1 MDFGVFLLDILKST
15 PGGFGIV
22 FASALIVAY
31 LIYKFGAW
39 SNKIKN
45 TDGTIKELK
54 EDIKQTNT
62 TVNEIKGSIQY
73 IKENVDNIN
82 NRLINYENNK
92 FAKSQSPISLTEDG
106 KKIADELNADAIV
119 DSYWENIEKYLI
131 DKNINPKSNPY
142 DIQQECFNY
151 VSANFYK
158 NLSESE
164 MKKIKSIAYNNG
176 DNIDNYDIIFGVVI
190 RDKYLKSINQNELK

>member
-1 MDFGVFLLDILKST
+1 MDFGAFLLDILKST
-15 PGGFGIV
+15 PGSFGTV
-22 FASALIVAY
+22 FASVLIIYY

-45 TDGTIKELK
+45 TDDTIKELK
-54 EDIKQTNT
+54 EDIKQTNI
-62 TVNEIKGSIQY
+62 TVTEIKGSIQY

-82 NRLINYENNK
+82 SKLINYENNK
-92 FAKSQSPISLTEDG
+92 FAKSKSPISLTEDG
-106 KKIADELNADAIV
+106 KKIANELNADAIV

-131 DKNINPKSNPY
+131 DKNINTKSNPY

-151 VSANFYK
+151 VSTNFYK
-158 NLSESE
+158 NLSETE

-176 DNIDNYDIIFGVVI
+176 DSIDNYDIIFGVVI
-190 RDKYLKSINQNELK
+190 RDKYLKSINQNK